1 MKTIKGGYYRKF
13 IKRFIDLMVSLLLII
28 LLGPLL
34 MFISLL
40 IRINLGSPITF
51 KQKRPGLNEE
61 IFTMYKFRTMTNE
74 KDENGELLPDK
85 YRLTKLGKFLRSTS
99 LDELPE
105 LFNILKGD
113 MSFVGPRPLSIRY
126 LPYYNSNERE
136 RHTVRPGLTGYAQV
150 NGRNRATWEQR
161 FALDVKYVREV
172 SLLFDIKII
181 FKTMIVVLKRSDIV
195 VRGEDTL
202 ENFHEYR
209 MKQNKESE
217 ENERNRE
224 RVLVRT

>member
-1 MKTIKGGYYRKF
+1 VFKMKTIKGGYYRKF

-150 NGRNRATWEQR
+150 NGRNR
-161 FALDVKYVREV
+161 
-172 SLLFDIKII
+172 
-181 FKTMIVVLKRSDIV
+181 
-195 VRGEDTL
+195 
-202 ENFHEYR
+202 
-209 MKQNKESE
+209 
-217 ENERNRE
+217 
-224 RVLVRT
+224 

>member
-195 VRGEDTL
+195 VRGDDTL